1 MTKGV
6 MSVATR
12 PAYDG
17 CLMTLRILERLR
29 RLLGGGAAPAASREL
44 VERLLAPALDITAMS
59 EAELRAAALA
69 LRARAREGAGPAE
82 LVVDTFRIAR
92 EASRRVLG
100 LAPFDVQILGAAR
113 LFEGGIIEMATGEG
127 KTLVAV
133 FPAIVHALAG
143 EGVHILTVND
153 YLAGRDARWML
164 PLYELFGLTVSA
176 IHQR

>member
-1 MTKGV
+1 MG
-6 MSVATR
+6 
-12 PAYDG
+12 
-17 CLMTLRILERLR
+17 IIERLR
-29 RLLGGGAAPAASREL
+29 RLLGGAAAPAPSAEL
-44 VERLLAPALDITAMS
+44 IEPLLALAPDVAALSDAD
-59 EAELRAAALA
+59 LRAAALA
-69 LRARAREGAGPAE
+69 LRARAREGAQPAD
-82 LVVDTFRIAR
+82 LVIDTFRIAR
-92 EASRRVLG
+92 EASRRILG